1 MIEIIYK
8 FIMFKSFS
16 TLSFN
21 IEYSIKQDKII
32 DIDIRCGRLANSF
45 CLIIQ
50 LLSRIERHVTNTP
63 YSNYG
68 IPSNLNKI

>member
-32 DIDIRCGRLANSF
+32 DIDIRCDTLANSF

-50 LLSRIERHVTNTP
+50 PLSRIEGHVTNIP